1 MYKHSFFATLLVC
14 ITLFFSCSSQR
25 DFVIESDYSYN
36 GRFKKYKTFD
46 FIAMSE
52 NDSLVHKQ
60 LIEETIAS
68 RMHAQGYRYSTDK
81 PDLLITYKIFVENF
95 DMKGYSQ
102 PSFDRWV
109 AENWSE
115 KLLVDD
121 KLVNDGSADITA
133 EYNDQKFAMYD
144 GTMLVSFFDRKR
156 RRTVWQGYASGVFAQ
171 GDDTSERSVKIAT
184 AKIFREFRIVANGY
198 IIKKDV

>member
-1 MYKHSFFATLLVC
+1 MIRITSLASLLVC

-52 NDSLVHKQ
+52 NDSLVHKN

-68 RMHAQGYRYSTDK
+68 RMHAQGYRYNTDK
-81 PDLLITYKIFVENF
+81 PDLLITYKIFMENF

-102 PSFDRWV
+102 PSFERWV

-115 KLLVDD
+115 RLLVDD
-121 KLVNDGSADITA
+121 KLVNDGTADITA

-144 GTMLVSFFDRKR
+144 GTMLISFFDRKR
-156 RRTVWQGYASGVFAQ
+156 RRTVWQGYASGVFAE
-171 GDDTSERSVKIAT
+171 GDATSERNVKIAT